1 MANSSK
7 DQKWIQKAIKRPGA
21 FKSSAEKAG
30 MSTKAFANKVTDNPS
45 KFSKRK
51 KKQAS
56 LAKTLMGMKKS

>member
-30 MSTKAFANKVTDNPS
+30 MSTKGFANKVADNPS